1 MHKINESGKTL
12 ELELQMW
19 LNENECSYT
28 KSANG
33 RYGDIDYI
41 VHTKKAEYY
50 IECTNQNIKGSVM
63 DKIPHKVFKY
73 WFRHKMKVIYVL
85 RGSYTKF
92 SKSIHEHLDFISKQC
107 GIEINIVSLIELQNI
122 LMNKKVKPNKFF

>member
-1 MHKINESGKTL
+1 MDKRNTSGKSL

-19 LNENECSYT
+19 LNENVCSYT
-28 KSANG
+28 KSVDG
-33 RYGDIDYI
+33 PKSDIDYI

-73 WFRHKMKVIYVL
+73 WLRHKMKVIYVL

-92 SKSIHEHLDFISKQC
+92 SKSIYEHLDFISKQC
-107 GIEINIVSLIELQNI
+107 EIEIHIVSLAELKNV